1 MKTVR
6 QKVLSYLNKT
16 HTASAREISR
26 VLKMSVAT
34 VRHHL
39 RVLVSDGRLIESA
52 VLPHEKKGRPEKVYS
67 LPQSA
72 LGDNL
77 FRLSDALL
85 EETGPAVAMDR
96 IAKRIAGDS
105 TFVNEPLAKRLNRTV
120 EKLNEMNYHAHWEA
134 AAEGPRLIL
143 GHCPY
148 ASIIE
153 KHPELC
159 VMDSALLEELTG
171 NAAKQL
177 TKIGHDGK
185 LSCGFALTNKS

>member
-52 VLPHEKKGRPEKVYS
+52 VLPEKRGRPEKVYS

-85 EETGPAVAMDR
+85 EETGPAVEMDR
-96 IAKRIAGDS
+96 IAKRLAGDS
-105 TFVNEPLAKRLNRTV
+105 GFVNEPLAKRLNMTV
-120 EKLNEMNYHAHWEA
+120 EKLNEMNYHARWEA
-134 AAEGPRLIL
+134 ASEGPRLIL

-148 ASIIE
+148 ARIIE
-153 KHPELC
+153 KHPQLC
-159 VMDSALLEELTG
+159 VMDSALLKELTG
-171 NAAKQL
+171 NSAKQL
-177 TKIGHDGK
+177 TKIGRDGK